1 VLIVEQNALA
11 ALEVSDRVYVM
22 DRGRIIHE
30 GPAQELRENEP
41 LRRKLI
47 GM

>member
-1 VLIVEQNALA
+1 VEQNALA

-22 DRGRIIHE
+22 ERGRILHHGAAAE
-30 GPAQELRENEP
+30 LLANPA
-41 LRRKLI
+41 LRRRLI